1 MKKKNQCKQLG
12 DTLNEKK
19 NWPKQLGDTYNEK
32 KISVN
37 TSSQE
42 IPTMKKNQ
50 NETK

>member
-12 DTLNEKK
+12 DTL
-19 NWPKQLGDTYNEK
+19 NEK

-50 NETK
+50 IKTK